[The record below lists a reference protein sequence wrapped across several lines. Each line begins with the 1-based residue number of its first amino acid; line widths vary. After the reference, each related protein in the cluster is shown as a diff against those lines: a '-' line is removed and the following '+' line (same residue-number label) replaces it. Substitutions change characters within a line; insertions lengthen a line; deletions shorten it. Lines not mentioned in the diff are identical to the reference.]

1 MTNRAIKNI
10 FSELKKLSKSDTSKR
25 KLSFKFESELLNY
38 QPYLR
43 DFSAQHYKLFD
54 ELAFQ
59 LDLQGSINDLFDGK
73 IVNKTENRQALH
85 YQYRL
90 NQKASEFNFKKITEP
105 FIQRIKKGGFKNIIT
120 FGIGGSYEGPKL
132 LQEYTQHSSS
142 KFNYYFV
149 SGPDRDEFNSIL
161 KPLSGQKNFYI
172 FSSKSL
178 STDETLLCLKWLGKD
193 RNSTNSLVITAN
205 SKQAIAL
212 GFPQNCIVAFPI
224 TVGGRYSIWS
234 PISLSASLENNF
246 TAFLRGASAADQMM
260 LGQSAEDKQ
269 YQKLIKILSF
279 SDLWF
284 SNFKDKKNRVILS
297 YDWKLRS
304 LATYLQ
310 QLEMESLGKKANPR
324 SIFKQTGQSIF
335 GGFGSTAQHS
345 YFQLLHQGTS
355 DFCSDIIF
363 SSKRSSPL
371 SSAQAKGQ
379 AILLSSSQNGSNKVL
394 EQTNSHSPVN
404 LFELKNLSL
413 QSLGFLIA
421 SWEHRVFV
429 SAAMLQINPF
439 DQFGVVA
446 GKKIAKKIL
455 SDSVK
460 IK

>member
-1 MTNRAIKNI
+1 MKNRSIKNI

-25 KLSFKFESELLNY
+25 KLSFKFQSELLNY
-38 QPYLR
+38 QPYLK

-59 LDLQGSINDLFDGK
+59 LDLQGSINDLFNGE

-85 YQYRL
+85 HQYRL
-90 NQKASEFNFKKITEP
+90 NPKAPEFNFKKITDP
-105 FIQRIKKGGFKNIIT
+105 FIKRIKKGGFKNIIT

-132 LQEYTQHSSS
+132 LHEYTKKQLL
-142 KFNYYFV
+142 KLNYYFV

-161 KPLSGQKNFYI
+161 EPLRGQKNFYI

-178 STDETLLCLKWLGKD
+178 STDETLSCLKWLGKE

-205 SKQAIAL
+205 SKQAITL
-212 GFPQNCIVAFPI
+212 GFPENCIVPFPETI
-224 TVGGRYSIWS
+224 GGRYSIWS
-234 PISLSASLENNF
+234 PISLSASVENHF

-260 LGQSAEDKQ
+260 LGQSTEDKK
-269 YQKLIKILSF
+269 YQKFIKILSF

-304 LATYLQ
+304 LAAYLQ

-324 SIFKQTGQSIF
+324 SFFVQTGQSIF

-355 DFCSDIIF
+355 DFCADIIF
-363 SSKRSSPL
+363 SNKRGSPL
-371 SSAQAKGQ
+371 SSSQAKGQ
-379 AILLSSSQNGSNKVL
+379 AILLSSPESGSNKVL
-394 EQTNSHSPVN
+394 EQTNGNSPVN

-413 QSLGFLIA
+413 QSLGFLLS
-421 SWEHRVFV
+421 SWEHRVFIT
-429 SAAMLQINPF
+429 AAMLQINPF

-446 GKKIAKKIL
+446 GKKITKKIFN
-455 SDSVK
+455 DSVK